1 MNGNPYDYSNE
12 FTAALVFVHES
23 LILSFLCYDCHNY
36 DGILHLN
43 KLKHDQQNEILW
55 LLIHHRFDF
64 ELMKESVLFT
74 IVDILS
80 YQ

>member
-55 LLIHHRFDF
+55 LLIPHRFDF
-64 ELMKESVLFT
+64 ELIEG
-74 IVDILS
+74 DIMIF
-80 YQ
+80 